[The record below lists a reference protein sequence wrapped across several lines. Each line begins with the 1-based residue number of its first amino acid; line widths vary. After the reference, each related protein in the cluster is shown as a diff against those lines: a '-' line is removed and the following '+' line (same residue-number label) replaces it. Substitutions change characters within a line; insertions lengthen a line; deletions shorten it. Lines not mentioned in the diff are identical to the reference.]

1 MKHRQ
6 HLLFL
11 SIALLSLAALGYEIL
26 LMRLFSIIQWHHF
39 AYMIISLALLGY
51 GASGAVITIFQR
63 ELNSRFSV
71 FYTAAIALFGISAI
85 AAFLLVQQLPFNA
98 EEVMWDWRQP
108 GWLLLMY
115 LLLAIPF
122 VFAASAIALAL
133 SHYSDLIGKI
143 YAYDLIGAGLGG
155 ICIILLLFKFMPFEV
170 LAWIGVFALMATLL
184 AAMAL
189 HSAAA
194 WRIALLSI
202 LPAIAMIWIAL
213 HSTALI
219 SPYKELSQTLRI
231 PGTEIVAQ
239 RSSPLG
245 LLDIVESRETPF
257 RHAPGLS
264 LKAEREPPPQVGI
277 FTDGGNISVI
287 TRDAGM
293 PDAFAYLDQIT
304 SALPYHLRKLRQ
316 VLILG
321 AGGGADVQ
329 QARYH
334 QIPQIT
340 AVELNPQIVELMR
353 SDYAEFSG
361 HLYQQSDV
369 EVHVEEARGFITDS
383 SQHYDL
389 IQVALMDAFGASTAG
404 LYALNES
411 YLYTLEAFKTYLQH
425 LKPAGYLSVSRW
437 IKLPPRDTLKLMATA
452 IQALKESGVEHPAQQ
467 LVLIRGW
474 QTSTLLIKNGAFTSS
489 EIDAVKAFCK
499 TLGFD
504 VAWYPG
510 MQAGEANRFNQL
522 RQPWFY
528 QSAVSLLG
536 DDAEQFMDD
545 YKFDLRPSTDDRP
558 YFFHFFKWSILPEIL
573 SLQGKGGMPLLEQGY
588 LISVSTL
595 LQALLASLLLII
607 LPLLFL
613 KRREMQAPQTIR
625 RSSVLIYFFAIGLA
639 FLFIEIAFIQKMTLL
654 LHHPLYSAATVM
666 TGFLIF
672 AGLGSLF
679 SQRLVNRGDIRRG
692 VVFAVGGIAVL
703 SLTYLLFFKHLPD
716 ALLSLPLAIKML
728 FAIVMIAP
736 LATLMGMPFPLAL
749 SHLGQHARQLIPWAW
764 GINGCA
770 SVISAI
776 LATLLAI
783 YGGFSMVVTLAV
795 LLYLLA
801 AVSFPLALPPNP
813 HPTNLFRVP

>member
-1 MKHRQ
+1 MKHHQ
-6 HLLFL
+6 HLLFV

-51 GASGAVITIFQR
+51 GASGAVITIFQKQ
-63 ELNSRFSV
+63 LKSHFAVS
-71 FYTAAIALFGISAI
+71 YTAGIALFGISAI
-85 AAFLLVQQLPFNA
+85 GSFLLVQQLPFNA
-98 EEVMWDWRQP
+98 EEVLWDWRQP

-122 VFAASAIALAL
+122 VFAAGAIALAL
-133 SHYSDLIGKI
+133 SHYSDIIGKI

-155 ICIILLLFKFMPFEV
+155 VCIILLLFVFMPFEV
-170 LAWIGVFALMATLL
+170 LAWIGLFALLATLL

-189 HSAAA
+189 HSTAA
-194 WRIALLSI
+194 WRVTLLSI
-202 LPAIAMIWIAL
+202 PPAIAMIWLAL
-213 HSTALI
+213 HSTAVI

-231 PGTEIVAQ
+231 PGTEIVAR

-245 LLDIVESRETPF
+245 LLDIVESRQTPF

-264 LKAEREPPPQVGI
+264 LKADGEPPPQVGI
-277 FTDGGNISVI
+277 FTDGGNMSVI
-287 TRDAGM
+287 TRDGGNAE
-293 PDAFAYLDQIT
+293 AFAYLDQIT
-304 SALPYHLRKLRQ
+304 SALPYHLRKLQQ

-340 AVELNPQIVELMR
+340 AVELNPQIVKLLR
-353 SDYAEFSG
+353 GDYAKFSG

-369 EVHVEEARGFITDS
+369 DVHINEARGFISDS
-383 SQHYDL
+383 SQQYDL

-425 LKPAGYLSVSRW
+425 LQPSGYLSVSRW

-452 IQALKESGVEHPAQQ
+452 ISVLKESGVDHPAQQ

-474 QTSTLLIKNGAFTSS
+474 QTSTLLVKNGTFTGS
-489 EIDAVKAFCK
+489 EIDTVKVFCK

-510 MQAGEANRFNQL
+510 MQATEANRFNQL

-528 QSAVSLLG
+528 RSAVALLG
-536 DDAEQFMDD
+536 DEAQQFMDD

-558 YFFHFFKWSILPEIL
+558 YFFHFFKWIILPEIL

-595 LQALLASLLLII
+595 LQALFASLLLII

-613 KRREMQAPQTIR
+613 NRGGLRTQQTIR

-639 FLFIEIAFIQKMTLL
+639 FLFIEIAFIQKMSLL

-672 AGLGSLF
+672 AGLGSLY
-679 SQRLVNRGDIRRG
+679 SQRLVEQDHAHQG
-692 VVFAVGGIAVL
+692 VVIAVGGIAVL
-703 SLTYLLFFKHLPD
+703 SIAYLLFFKSLPD
-716 ALLSLPLAIKML
+716 TLLSLPLAVKIL
-728 FAIVMIAP
+728 FVIIMIAP
-736 LATLMGMPFPLAL
+736 LAFMMGMPFPLAL
-749 SHLGQHARQLIPWAW
+749 SHLGQHAQQLIPWAW

-783 YGGFSMVVTLAV
+783 HGGFSMVVTLAV

-801 AVSFPLALPPNP
+801 ALSFPLATSGKN
-813 HPTNLFRVP
+813 R

>member
-1 MKHRQ
+1 MKRRQ

-63 ELNSRFSV
+63 KLDSHFAV
-71 FYTAAIALFGISAI
+71 TYPAAIALFGISAI
-85 AAFLLVQQLPFNA
+85 AAFLLVQQLPFNT
-98 EEVMWDWRQP
+98 EEVMWDWRQS

-122 VFAASAIALAL
+122 LFAACAIALTL
-133 SHYSDLIGKI
+133 NHYSDRIGII

-155 ICIILLLFKFMPFEV
+155 VCIILLLFKFMPFEV

-189 HSAAA
+189 HSTAA
-194 WRIALLSI
+194 WRVVLLSI

-231 PGTEIVAQ
+231 PGTEVVAQ
-239 RSSPLG
+239 RSSPLA
-245 LLDIVESRETPF
+245 LVEIVESRQNPF

-264 LKAEREPPPQVGI
+264 LKASLEPPPQVGI
-277 FTDGGNISVI
+277 FTDGGNMSVI
-287 TRDAGM
+287 TRDAGS
-293 PDAFAYLDQIT
+293 PDAFAYLDQVT
-304 SALPYHLRKLRQ
+304 AALPYHLRKLQQ
-316 VLILG
+316 VLVLG
-321 AGGGADVQ
+321 AGGGSDVQ

-340 AVELNPQIVELMR
+340 AVELNPQIVELLR

-361 HLYQQSDV
+361 HLYQRNDV
-369 EVHVEEARGFITDS
+369 EIQINEARGFITDS

-411 YLYTLEAFKTYLQH
+411 YLYTVEAFKTYLQH
-425 LKPAGYLSVSRW
+425 LQPEGYLSVSRW
-437 IKLPPRDTLKLMATA
+437 IKLPPRDSLKLMATA
-452 IQALKESGVEHPAQQ
+452 IQVLKESGVEHPAQQ
-467 LVLIRGW
+467 IVLIRGW
-474 QTSTLLIKNGAFTSS
+474 QTSTLLIKNGAYTGS
-489 EIDAVKAFCK
+489 EIDAVKAFCN

-510 MQAGEANRFNQL
+510 MQASEANRFNQL

-528 QSAVSLLG
+528 QSAVALLG
-536 DDAEQFMDD
+536 NDAGQFMDD
-545 YKFDLRPSTDDRP
+545 YKFDLQPSTDDRP
-558 YFFHFFKWSILPEIL
+558 YFFHFFKWRILPEII

-588 LISVSTL
+588 LISVTTL

-613 KRREMQAPQTIR
+613 KRREEPARKTIR
-625 RSSVLIYFFAIGLA
+625 RRSVLIYFFAIGLA

-672 AGLGSLF
+672 AGLGSLY
-679 SQRLVNRGDIRRG
+679 SQRLVEQGDARRE
-692 VVFAVGGIAVL
+692 VMFAVCGIALL
-703 SLTYLLFFKHLPD
+703 SISYLFFFNHLPD
-716 ALLSLPLAIKML
+716 ALLSLPLLVKML

-736 LATLMGMPFPLAL
+736 LAALMGMPFPLAL

-783 YGGFSMVVTLAV
+783 HSGFSMVVTLAI

-801 AVSFPLALPPNP
+801 ALSFPIA
-813 HPTNLFRVP
+813 TSKR

>member
-1 MKHRQ
+1 MKQ
-6 HLLFL
+6 HQYLLFL

-63 ELNSRFSV
+63 GLNRRFAV
-71 FYTAAIALFGISAI
+71 LFTAAIALFGISAI
-85 AAFLLVQQLPFNA
+85 ASFLLVQQLPFNA

-122 VFAASAIALAL
+122 LFAASAIALAL
-133 SHYSDLIGKI
+133 SHYSDMISKI

-155 ICIILLLFKFMPFEV
+155 ACIILLLFKFMPFEV

-184 AAMAL
+184 AAIAL

-194 WRIALLSI
+194 WRVALLSI

-213 HSTALI
+213 HSAALI

-231 PGTEIVAQ
+231 PGTEVVAQ

-245 LLDIVESRETPF
+245 LLEIVESRQTPF

-277 FTDGGNISVI
+277 FTDGGNMSVI

-293 PDAFAYLDQIT
+293 SDAFAYLDQIT
-304 SALPYHLRKLRQ
+304 SALPYHLRKLQQ

-425 LKPAGYLSVSRW
+425 LESDGYLSVSRW

-504 VAWYPG
+504 AAWYPG

-528 QSAVSLLG
+528 QSAVFLLG
-536 DDAEQFMDD
+536 DNAEQFMDD

-595 LQALLASLLLII
+595 LQALFASLLLII

-613 KRREMQAPQTIR
+613 KRREAPAPQTIR

-679 SQRLVNRGDIRRG
+679 SQRLVNRGDVRRG
-692 VVFAVGGIAVL
+692 VVFAVGGIAVF

-783 YGGFSMVVTLAV
+783 HGGFSMVVTLAV

-801 AVSFPLALPPNP
+801 ALSFPLA
-813 HPTNLFRVP
+813 TSRE

>member
-1 MKHRQ
+1 MKQ
-6 HLLFL
+6 HQYLLFL

-63 ELNSRFSV
+63 GLNRRFPV
-71 FYTAAIALFGISAI
+71 LFTAAIALFGISAI
-85 AAFLLVQQLPFNA
+85 ASFLLVQQLPFNA

-122 VFAASAIALAL
+122 LFAASAIALAL
-133 SHYSDLIGKI
+133 SHYSDMISKI

-155 ICIILLLFKFMPFEV
+155 ACIILLLFKFMPFEV

-184 AAMAL
+184 AAIAL

-194 WRIALLSI
+194 WRVALLSI

-213 HSTALI
+213 HSAALI

-231 PGTEIVAQ
+231 PGTEVVAQ

-245 LLDIVESRETPF
+245 LLEIVESRQTPF

-277 FTDGGNISVI
+277 FTDGGNMSVI

-293 PDAFAYLDQIT
+293 SDAFAYLDQIT
-304 SALPYHLRKLRQ
+304 SALPYHLRKLQQ

-425 LKPAGYLSVSRW
+425 L
-437 IKLPPRDTLKLMATA
+437 
-452 IQALKESGVEHPAQQ
+452 ESDG
-467 LVLIRGW
+467 
-474 QTSTLLIKNGAFTSS
+474 
-489 EIDAVKAFCK
+489 
-499 TLGFD
+499 
-504 VAWYPG
+504 
-510 MQAGEANRFNQL
+510 
-522 RQPWFY
+522 
-528 QSAVSLLG
+528 
-536 DDAEQFMDD
+536 
-545 YKFDLRPSTDDRP
+545 
-558 YFFHFFKWSILPEIL
+558 
-573 SLQGKGGMPLLEQGY
+573 
-588 LISVSTL
+588 
-595 LQALLASLLLII
+595 
-607 LPLLFL
+607 
-613 KRREMQAPQTIR
+613 
-625 RSSVLIYFFAIGLA
+625 
-639 FLFIEIAFIQKMTLL
+639 
-654 LHHPLYSAATVM
+654 
-666 TGFLIF
+666 
-672 AGLGSLF
+672 
-679 SQRLVNRGDIRRG
+679 
-692 VVFAVGGIAVL
+692 
-703 SLTYLLFFKHLPD
+703 
-716 ALLSLPLAIKML
+716 
-728 FAIVMIAP
+728 
-736 LATLMGMPFPLAL
+736 
-749 SHLGQHARQLIPWAW
+749 
-764 GINGCA
+764 
-770 SVISAI
+770 
-776 LATLLAI
+776 
-783 YGGFSMVVTLAV
+783 
-795 LLYLLA
+795 
-801 AVSFPLALPPNP
+801 
-813 HPTNLFRVP
+813 

>member
-1 MKHRQ
+1 MKLRQ
-6 HLLFL
+6 HLLFV

-51 GASGAVITIFQR
+51 GASGAVITIFQK
-63 ELNSRFSV
+63 ELNNHFSV

-85 AAFLLVQQLPFNA
+85 ASFLFVQQLPFNA

-115 LLLAIPF
+115 LLLAVPF
-122 VFAASAIALAL
+122 LFAASAIALAL
-133 SHYSDLIGKI
+133 SHYSNMIGKI

-155 ICIILLLFKFMPFEV
+155 VCIILLLFKFMPFEV

-194 WRIALLSI
+194 WRVALLSI
-202 LPAIAMIWIAL
+202 LPAIAMIWLAL

-231 PGTEIVAQ
+231 PGTEVVAQ

-245 LLDIVESRETPF
+245 LLDVVESRQTPF

-264 LKAEREPPPQVGI
+264 IKASSEPPPQVGI
-277 FTDGGNISVI
+277 FTDGGNINVI
-287 TRDAGM
+287 TRDEGM
-293 PDAFAYLDQIT
+293 PETFSYLDQIT
-304 SALPYHLRKLRQ
+304 SALPYHLRKLQQ

-334 QIPQIT
+334 QIPRIT
-340 AVELNPQIVELMR
+340 AVELNPQVVELLR
-353 SDYAEFSG
+353 KDFAEFSG
-361 HLYQQSDV
+361 DLYQHDDI
-369 EVHVEEARGFITDS
+369 ELHVAEARGFITDS

-411 YLYTLEAFKTYLQH
+411 YLYTLEGFKTYLQH
-425 LKPAGYLSVSRW
+425 LQPEGYLSVSRW

-452 IQALKESGVEHPAQQ
+452 LQALKESGVEHPAQQ

-489 EIDAVKAFCK
+489 EIDAAKVFCK

-504 VAWYPG
+504 LAWYPG
-510 MQAGEANRFNQL
+510 MQISEANRFNQL
-522 RQPWFY
+522 QQPWFY
-528 QSAVSLLG
+528 QSAVALLG

-573 SLQGKGGMPLLEQGY
+573 SLQGRGGMSLLEQGY

-595 LQALLASLLLII
+595 LQALLASLVLII
-607 LPLLFL
+607 MPLLFL
-613 KRREMQAPQTIR
+613 KRGDLQARQTIR

-672 AGLGSLF
+672 AGMGSLY
-679 SQRLVNRGDIRRG
+679 SQRLVKQEDVRRG
-692 VVFAVGGIAVL
+692 VVIAVGGIAAL
-703 SLTYLLFFKHLPD
+703 SLSYLLFFKHLPD
-716 ALLSLPLAIKML
+716 ALLSQPLAVKML
-728 FAIVMIAP
+728 FANVMIAP
-736 LATLMGMPFPLAL
+736 LAALMGMPFPLAL
-749 SHLGQHARQLIPWAW
+749 SHLGKHARQLIPWAW

-783 YGGFSMVVTLAV
+783 HGGFSMVVTLAV

-801 AVSFPLALPPNP
+801 ALNFPYTLQDEN
-813 HPTNLFRVP
+813 R

>member
-11 SIALLSLAALGYEIL
+11 SISLLSLAALGYEIL

-51 GASGAVITIFQR
+51 GASGALITIFQR
-63 ELNSRFSV
+63 PLNKHFAL

-85 AAFLLVQQLPFNA
+85 ASFLIVQQLPFNA
-98 EEVMWDWRQP
+98 EEVLWDLRQP

-115 LLLAIPF
+115 LLLTIPF
-122 VFAASAIALAL
+122 LFAASAIALAL
-133 SHYSDLIGKI
+133 GHFRDAIGKI
-143 YAYDLIGAGLGG
+143 YAFDLFGAGLGG
-155 ICIILLLFKFMPFEV
+155 LCIILLLFAFMPFEA
-170 LAWIGVFALMATLL
+170 LAWIGGISLAATLIAA
-184 AAMAL
+184 AAMQ
-189 HSAAA
+189 SAAA
-194 WRIALLSI
+194 WSIVGISMIPALV
-202 LPAIAMIWIAL
+202 MIWLAL
-213 HSTALI
+213 HSTAAI
-219 SPYKELSQTLRI
+219 SPYKDLSQTLRI

-245 LLDIVESRETPF
+245 LLDIVESRHTPY

-264 LKAEREPPPQVGI
+264 LKAEREPPSQVAL
-277 FTDGGNISVI
+277 FTDGGNMSVI
-287 TRDAGM
+287 TRDAGER
-293 PDAFAYLDQIT
+293 DAFAYLDQTT
-304 SALPYHLRKLRQ
+304 SALPYHLRELRQ

-334 QIPQIT
+334 QVPQIT
-340 AVELNPQIVELMR
+340 AVELNPQIVELLR
-353 SDYAEFSG
+353 NDYGEFSG
-361 HLYQQSDV
+361 HLYQRNDV
-369 EVHVEEARGFITDS
+369 EVHINEARGFITRS
-383 SQHYDL
+383 SQRYDL

-411 YLYTLEAFKTYLQH
+411 YLYTVEAFQTYMKHLQ
-425 LKPAGYLSVSRW
+425 PGGYLSVSRW

-452 IQALKESGVEHPAQQ
+452 IQALRESGVENPAQQ
-467 LVLIRGW
+467 LLLIRGW
-474 QTSTLLIKNGAFTSS
+474 QTSTLLLKNGAYTSG

-499 TLGFD
+499 NLGFD

-510 MQAGEANRFNQL
+510 VQASEVNHYNQL

-528 QSAVSLLG
+528 QSAAALLG
-536 DDAEQFMDD
+536 DDAEQFMND

-558 YFFHFFKWSILPEIL
+558 YFFHFFKWNILPEIL

-613 KRREMQAPQTIR
+613 KRGEKQRQQSIK

-672 AGLGSLF
+672 AGLGSFF
-679 SQRLVNRGDIRRG
+679 SQRLVKQGHTHRGM
-692 VVFAVGGIAVL
+692 VLAVGGIAVL
-703 SLTYLLFFKHLPD
+703 SLSYLLFFKTLPD
-716 ALLSLPLAIKML
+716 ALLSLPLAVKML
-728 FAIVMIAP
+728 FAILLIAP
-736 LATLMGMPFPLAL
+736 LAALMGMPFPLAL
-749 SHLGQHARQLIPWAW
+749 SHLGQHAQQLIPWAW

-783 YGGFSMVVTLAV
+783 HSGFSMVITLAV

-801 AVSFPLALPPNP
+801 ALSFPL
-813 HPTNLFRVP
+813 TTSRR

>member
-1 MKHRQ
+1 MKLRQ
-6 HLLFL
+6 HLLFV

-51 GASGAVITIFQR
+51 GASGAIITIFQR
-63 ELNSRFSV
+63 ELSNHFSV

-85 AAFLLVQQLPFNA
+85 ASFLFVQQLPFNA

-115 LLLAIPF
+115 LLLAVPF
-122 VFAASAIALAL
+122 LFAASAIALAL
-133 SHYSDLIGKI
+133 SHYSNMIGKI

-155 ICIILLLFKFMPFEV
+155 VCIVLLLFKFMPFEV

-194 WRIALLSI
+194 WRVALLSI
-202 LPAIAMIWIAL
+202 LPAIAMIWLAL

-231 PGTEIVAQ
+231 PGTEVVAQ

-245 LLDIVESRETPF
+245 LLDVVESRQTPF

-264 LKAEREPPPQVGI
+264 IKASSEPPPQVGI
-277 FTDGGNISVI
+277 FTDGGNINVI
-287 TRDAGM
+287 TRDEGM
-293 PDAFAYLDQIT
+293 PETFSYLDQIT
-304 SALPYHLRKLRQ
+304 SALPYHLRKLQQ

-334 QIPQIT
+334 QIPRIT
-340 AVELNPQIVELMR
+340 AVELNPQVVELLR
-353 SDYAEFSG
+353 KDFAEFSG
-361 HLYQQSDV
+361 DLYQHDDI
-369 EVHVEEARGFITDS
+369 ELHVAEARGFITDS

-411 YLYTLEAFKTYLQH
+411 YLYTLEGFKTYLQH
-425 LKPAGYLSVSRW
+425 LQPEGYLSVSRW

-452 IQALKESGVEHPAQQ
+452 LQALKESGVEHPAQQ

-489 EIDAVKAFCK
+489 EIEAVKVFCK

-504 VAWYPG
+504 LAWYPG
-510 MQAGEANRFNQL
+510 MQISEANRFNQL
-522 RQPWFY
+522 QQPWFY
-528 QSAVSLLG
+528 QSAVALLG

-573 SLQGKGGMPLLEQGY
+573 SLQGRGGMSLLEQGY

-595 LQALLASLLLII
+595 LQALLASLVLII
-607 LPLLFL
+607 MPLLFL
-613 KRREMQAPQTIR
+613 KRGDLQARQTIR

-672 AGLGSLF
+672 AGMGSLY
-679 SQRLVNRGDIRRG
+679 SQRLVKQVDVRRG
-692 VVFAVGGIAVL
+692 VVIAVGGIAAL
-703 SLTYLLFFKHLPD
+703 SLSYLLFFKHLPD
-716 ALLSLPLAIKML
+716 ALLSQPLAVKML
-728 FAIVMIAP
+728 FANVMIAP
-736 LATLMGMPFPLAL
+736 LAALMGMPFPLAL
-749 SHLGQHARQLIPWAW
+749 SHLGKHARQLIPWAW

-783 YGGFSMVVTLAV
+783 HGGFSMVVTLAV

-801 AVSFPLALPPNP
+801 ALSFPYTLQDEN
-813 HPTNLFRVP
+813 R